1 MIHYL
6 SALAAR
12 LRGLFGNRRADR
24 ELDDEIETHLRLLAE
39 RYVPQGMTEAEADW
53 AARRQ
58 FGNVTLLQEVN
69 REMRGIRSIE
79 ALVQDLRYGARMLR
93 KKPGFT
99 LIAVITLALG
109 IGANTAIFSVLNAV
123 LLRALPYPAPERLV
137 VLTEKARG
145 GQRVG
150 VAYPNYLDFRER
162 AQSFTEMAGFRGALF
177 NLTGVDRPARLQGR
191 AVNWNFF
198 RLLGAQP
205 QLGRLFVADDDKAGA
220 PRTTIL
226 SYTTWQAQFGG
237 DHAII
242 GKAISLDGNSYTVI
256 GVAPPRF
263 GFFRRDY
270 LFGPLRVS
278 ALAADHYRADH
289 GGLNVLARLKVGVSL
304 SQASAEMDTLTAQLE
319 RAYPDTNSGFG
330 ALTDRLIDRY
340 TSDIQRTLWVLLGA
354 VGFVLLIACV
364 NIANLLSARAAERQK
379 EIAIR
384 LALGAG
390 RWRIIRQLLSES
402 LLLSL
407 FSGLAGLLLG
417 VWMMEGLA
425 PLAPDD
431 MPRLDQTGLDATV
444 LLFTLGVS
452 LAMGLLFGLLPARQ
466 FARRDLHAALKEGGR
481 STAGAGREG
490 MRKGVLGAEVGL
502 SLMLLVGAGLM
513 LRTFYHL
520 TRVDPGFAAENV
532 LTMRLNLPRA
542 AYDRPRQWKFESEC
556 LARIEALPGAQA
568 AALTAALPI
577 EGSNWNSPV

>member
-1 MIHYL
+1 MTHYL
-6 SALAAR
+6 RALAAR
-12 LRGLFGNRRADR
+12 LRGLFGDRKADR

-39 RYVPQGMTEAEADW
+39 RYVRQGMTEAEAIW

-58 FGNVTLLQEVN
+58 FGNVTLLKEVN
-69 REMRGIRSIE
+69 REMRGFRVIDTVVR
-79 ALVQDLRYGARMLR
+79 DLRYGARALR
-93 KKPGFT
+93 RNPGFT
-99 LIAVITLALG
+99 CVAALTLAVW
-109 IGANTAIFSVLNAV
+109 IGANTAIFSIVNSV
-123 LLRALPYPAPERLV
+123 LLRALPYPSPGRLV
-137 VLTEKARG
+137 VLTEKMRG
-145 GQRVG
+145 GAQLG

-162 AQSFTEMAGFRGALF
+162 ARSFTEMAGFRGALF
-177 NLTGVDRPARLQGR
+177 NLTGVDRPTRLQGR

-220 PRTTIL
+220 ARTTIL

-242 GKAISLDGNSYTVI
+242 GKAILLDGNSYMVI
-256 GVAPPRF
+256 GVLPPRF
-263 GFFRRDY
+263 EFFRRDD
-270 LFGPLRVS
+270 LFVPLGVS
-278 ALAADHYRADH
+278 ALPADHYRADH
-289 GGLNVLARLKVGVSL
+289 GGLNVLARLKVDVSL
-304 SQASAEMDTLTAQLE
+304 SQASAEMDTLAAQLE

-364 NIANLLSARAAERQK
+364 NIANLLLARAAERQK

-390 RWRIIRQLLSES
+390 RRRIIRQLLSES

-407 FSGLAGLLLG
+407 LSGLAGLLLG
-417 VWMMEGLA
+417 VWMIEGLA

-431 MPRLDQTGLDATV
+431 VPRLDQTRLDTTV

-466 FARRDLHAALKEGGR
+466 FARRDLHTALNEGGR
-481 STAGAGREG
+481 GAAGAGREG
-490 MRKGVLGAEVGL
+490 M
-502 SLMLLVGAGLM
+502 
-513 LRTFYHL
+513 
-520 TRVDPGFAAENV
+520 
-532 LTMRLNLPRA
+532 
-542 AYDRPRQWKFESEC
+542 
-556 LARIEALPGAQA
+556 
-568 AALTAALPI
+568 
-577 EGSNWNSPV
+577 